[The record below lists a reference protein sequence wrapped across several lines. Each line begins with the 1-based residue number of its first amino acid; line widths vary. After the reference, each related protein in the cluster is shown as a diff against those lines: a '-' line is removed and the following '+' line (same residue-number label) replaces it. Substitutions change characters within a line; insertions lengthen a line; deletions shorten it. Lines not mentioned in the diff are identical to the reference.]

1 MLRFCFC
8 FSFCFLHHVQA
19 KKPPTDD
26 NEIQLTSTKENL
38 KSFIERW
45 EEHPNSPYIFDAH
58 SSLILPIPQDNE
70 KNTSSGFSSRGCSPS
85 PCESLSS
92 NTQLFQNGVSPDSA
106 VPNSGDLGNNN
117 DFDTNTIDTEHSHAK
132 DIGATTTTPIPTA
145 ASTSSTAFERPNSSA
160 SVDHRQRRPKNKQ
173 EYLQSFDRRH
183 SDSNYVINQSSS
195 CLEKLNLAEEIKKLS
210 ERLMVLSSI
219 SDELM
224 EFNKRFDEN
233 RKQKSTATI
242 NASAD
247 NATTTQERTNRSPEA
262 LKNMKNASSFN
273 CSTKTEKIPNQLVHS
288 KSLLSEHEML
298 AVTSTTTT
306 APTTAT
312 TTTTTTTEKPSNRS
326 SVVVNDLT
334 ERLRTLNEI
343 PCVFEQ
349 VINGSSA
356 NSNGSEAAT
365 TFPIGMQRLKSTSV
379 SADSSSSTSPC
390 TFASVPWPITNRR
403 TKFRITQLSR
413 DVPYGSPDSHRTIF
427 LEEAA
432 NTTKD
437 CLLQLLDKYND
448 KKEPRICSIRRH
460 QSIAVG
466 NGMTDNLEYHS
477 MNSINA
483 FFKRNVFQQ
492 NGNTV
497 RKIKARIESKH

>member
-1 MLRFCFC
+1 M
-8 FSFCFLHHVQA
+8 
-19 KKPPTDD
+19 
-26 NEIQLTSTKENL
+26 
-38 KSFIERW
+38 
-45 EEHPNSPYIFDAH
+45 
-58 SSLILPIPQDNE
+58 
-70 KNTSSGFSSRGCSPS
+70 
-85 PCESLSS
+85 
-92 NTQLFQNGVSPDSA
+92 SPDSA
-106 VPNSGDLGNNN
+106 VPKNDLDNNN
-117 DFDTNTIDTEHSHAK
+117 DFDTSPIEIEHNEQK
-132 DIGATTTTPIPTA
+132 DINATAEEMAEATTPTPA
-145 ASTSSTAFERPNSSA
+145 VSASSSTTFERPNSSA
-160 SVDHRQRRPKNKQ
+160 SVDRRRPKNKQ

-183 SDSNYVINQSSS
+183 SDSNYVINQSSR

-219 SDELM
+219 SDELL
-224 EFNKRFDEN
+224 EFNKRYEESQ
-233 RKQKSTATI
+233 KQKLSANTITTATI
-242 NASAD
+242 SSA
-247 NATTTQERTNRSPEA
+247 NQENVPAAKVKTNRSSEA

-273 CSTKTEKIPNQLVHS
+273 CSTKTEKIPNQLDRA
-288 KSLLSEHEML
+288 KSLLTEHEIQ
-298 AVTSTTTT
+298 AVTST
-306 APTTAT
+306 ASASAI
-312 TTTTTTTEKPSNRS
+312 EKQSTKSS

-343 PCVFEQ
+343 PCTFEQ
-349 VINGSSA
+349 VINGNSA
-356 NSNGSEAAT
+356 NSNEADATTTTTTAT

-379 SADSSSSTSPC
+379 SGDSSSSTSPC

-437 CLLQLLDKYND
+437 CLLHLLDKYND
-448 KKEPRICSIRRH
+448 KKETRICTIRRH

-477 MNSINA
+477 MNSINT

>member
-1 MLRFCFC
+1 M
-8 FSFCFLHHVQA
+8 
-19 KKPPTDD
+19 
-26 NEIQLTSTKENL
+26 
-38 KSFIERW
+38 
-45 EEHPNSPYIFDAH
+45 
-58 SSLILPIPQDNE
+58 
-70 KNTSSGFSSRGCSPS
+70 
-85 PCESLSS
+85 
-92 NTQLFQNGVSPDSA
+92 SPDSA
-106 VPNSGDLGNNN
+106 VPKNDLDNNN
-117 DFDTNTIDTEHSHAK
+117 DFDTSPIEIEHNEQK
-132 DIGATTTTPIPTA
+132 DINATAEEMAEATTPTPA
-145 ASTSSTAFERPNSSA
+145 VSASSSTTFERPNSSA
-160 SVDHRQRRPKNKQ
+160 SVDRRRPKNKQ

-183 SDSNYVINQSSS
+183 SDSNYVINQSSR

-219 SDELM
+219 SDELL
-224 EFNKRFDEN
+224 EFNKRYEESQ
-233 RKQKSTATI
+233 KQKLSANTITTATI
-242 NASAD
+242 SSA
-247 NATTTQERTNRSPEA
+247 NQENVPAAKVKTNRSSEA

-273 CSTKTEKIPNQLVHS
+273 CSTKTEKIPNQLDRA
-288 KSLLSEHEML
+288 KSLLTEHEIQ
-298 AVTSTTTT
+298 AVTST
-306 APTTAT
+306 ASASAI
-312 TTTTTTTEKPSNRS
+312 EKQSTKSS

-343 PCVFEQ
+343 PCTFEQ
-349 VINGSSA
+349 VINGNSA
-356 NSNGSEAAT
+356 NSNEADATTTTTTAT

-379 SADSSSSTSPC
+379 SGDSSSSTSPC
-390 TFASVPWPITNRR
+390 IFASVPWPITNRR

-437 CLLQLLDKYND
+437 CLLHLLDKYND
-448 KKEPRICSIRRH
+448 KKETRICTIRRH

-477 MNSINA
+477 MNSINT

>member
-1 MLRFCFC
+1 M
-8 FSFCFLHHVQA
+8 
-19 KKPPTDD
+19 
-26 NEIQLTSTKENL
+26 
-38 KSFIERW
+38 
-45 EEHPNSPYIFDAH
+45 
-58 SSLILPIPQDNE
+58 
-70 KNTSSGFSSRGCSPS
+70 
-85 PCESLSS
+85 
-92 NTQLFQNGVSPDSA
+92 SPDSA
-106 VPNSGDLGNNN
+106 VPKNDLDNNN
-117 DFDTNTIDTEHSHAK
+117 DFDTSPIEIEHNEQK
-132 DIGATTTTPIPTA
+132 DINATAEEMAKATTPTPA
-145 ASTSSTAFERPNSSA
+145 VSASSSTTFERPNSSA
-160 SVDHRQRRPKNKQ
+160 SVDRRRPKNKQ

-183 SDSNYVINQSSS
+183 SDSNYVINQSSR

-219 SDELM
+219 SDELL
-224 EFNKRFDEN
+224 EFNKRYEESQ
-233 RKQKSTATI
+233 KQKLSANTITTATI
-242 NASAD
+242 SSA
-247 NATTTQERTNRSPEA
+247 NQENVPATKVKTNRSSEA

-273 CSTKTEKIPNQLVHS
+273 CSTKTEKIPNQLDRA
-288 KSLLSEHEML
+288 KSLLTEHEIQ
-298 AVTSTTTT
+298 AVTST
-306 APTTAT
+306 ASASAI
-312 TTTTTTTEKPSNRS
+312 EKQSTKSS

-343 PCVFEQ
+343 PCTFEQ
-349 VINGSSA
+349 VINGNSA
-356 NSNGSEAAT
+356 NSNEADATTTTTTAT

-379 SADSSSSTSPC
+379 SGDSSSSTSPC

-437 CLLQLLDKYND
+437 CLLHLLDKYND
-448 KKEPRICSIRRH
+448 KKETRICTIRRH

-477 MNSINA
+477 MNSINT